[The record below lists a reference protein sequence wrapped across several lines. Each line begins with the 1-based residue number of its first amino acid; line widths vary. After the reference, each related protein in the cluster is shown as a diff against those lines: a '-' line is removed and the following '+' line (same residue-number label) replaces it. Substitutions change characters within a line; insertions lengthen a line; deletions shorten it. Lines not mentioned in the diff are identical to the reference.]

1 MTMLNSDVE
10 GKSYRFLHPMAHP
23 NDWVGKEPLRI
34 VKGDG
39 LFVWDDK
46 GRKMLDGFAGL
57 WCVNV
62 GDNRPEVK
70 AAINKQ
76 MDELAYYQLF
86 DGVSHPAAEQLTNKI
101 IQMTQPEGEGGAFTG
116 GY

>member
-1 MTMLNSDVE
+1 MVCE
-10 GKSYRFLHPMAHP
+10 
-23 NDWVGKEPLRI
+23 V
-34 VKGDG
+34 
-39 LFVWDDK
+39 
-46 GRKMLDGFAGL
+46 
-57 WCVNV
+57 VNV